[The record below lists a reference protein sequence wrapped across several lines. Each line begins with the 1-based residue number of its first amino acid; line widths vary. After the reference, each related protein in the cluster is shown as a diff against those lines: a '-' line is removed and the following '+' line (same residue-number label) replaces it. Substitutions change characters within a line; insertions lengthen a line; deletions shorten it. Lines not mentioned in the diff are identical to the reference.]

1 MKLSKTRTTIEH
13 CFGDL
18 KNVWRRLLYNKS
30 SPQKALVIV
39 SACCVLHNFLIINGE
54 KTAQS
59 KSRRNETRQLD
70 LDDFAD
76 DWFSTLEGEEKRDE
90 LIVLLSNT

>member
-1 MKLSKTRTTIEH
+1 MKLSKTRTTTEH

-30 SPQKALVIV
+30 SPQKAVAIV
-39 SACCVLHNFLIINGE
+39 SACCMLDNFLIINGE
-54 KTAQS
+54 KNPQS
-59 KSRRNETRQLD
+59 QSRRDESHQLD
-70 LDDFAD
+70 LDEFAD
-76 DWFSTLEGEEKRDE
+76 DWFSTLKSEKKRNE